1 MYNVR
6 ENEGIVKIIVEKK
19 KSAIDGNITV
29 RVYTSDRISDRIS
42 LQVKDNQALSMLFN

>member
-1 MYNVR
+1 MYYVR

-29 RVYTSDRISDRIS
+29 RVYTSDRISN
-42 LQVKDNQALSMLFN
+42 QVQDNQALGMLFN

>member
-29 RVYTSDRISDRIS
+29 RVYTEYRTTY
-42 LQVKDNQALSMLFN
+42 QVQDNQAVGMLFN

>member
-1 MYNVR
+1 MYSVR

-29 RVYTSDRISDRIS
+29 RVYTSDRISY
-42 LQVKDNQALSMLFN
+42 QVQDNQALGMLFN

>member
-1 MYNVR
+1 MYSVR

-29 RVYTSDRISDRIS
+29 HVYTSDRISY
-42 LQVKDNQALSMLFN
+42 QVQDNQALGMLFN

>member
-29 RVYTSDRISDRIS
+29 RVQTLYPYP
-42 LQVKDNQALSMLFN
+42 LQDNNALGMLFN